1 MTAGAIAVPTIVPL
15 RPPLPGKSKSSVDS
29 NTKIELNTGKISQR
43 SSMIY
48 TYFCILKAKL

>member
-29 NTKIELNTGKISQR
+29 NTKIELNTGQISHVLLSR
-43 SSMIY
+43 N
-48 TYFCILKAKL
+48 ILK